1 MEMLLFGPAS
11 RGVVEWSRYP
21 AIGVGLEQC
30 CEMGWRWRG
39 VGDGEVWLIE
49 MFCFRS
55 ASRSVVGWSRYPA
68 IGVGWSNAERW
79 VGDGQVW

>member
-11 RGVVEWSRYP
+11 RGVVERSKYP

-39 VGDGEVWLIE
+39 VVDRDVLL
-49 MFCFRS
+49 
-55 ASRSVVGWSRYPA
+55 
-68 IGVGWSNAERW
+68 
-79 VGDGQVW
+79 